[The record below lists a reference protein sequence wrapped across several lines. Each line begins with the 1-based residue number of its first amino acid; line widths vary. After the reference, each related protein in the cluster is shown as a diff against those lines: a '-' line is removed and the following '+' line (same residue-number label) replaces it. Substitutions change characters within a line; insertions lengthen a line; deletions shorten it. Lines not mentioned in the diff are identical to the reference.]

1 MFKFT
6 AETFAKNCVHTIKV
20 NKTDNKSVLWIK
32 MIDIQKKLDVK
43 NIHDLVDKEIKGK
56 FKINNLKNEQIKK
69 YKIHGLELIDGEK
82 VMYPHEGVI
91 APVIMHSR
99 TPESSKSKRHLG
111 FKLRN
116 VINCK
121 EQTMLESKDAF
132 EGEDMQ
138 TQYTVIGYRIDLYFH
153 KYKLAI
159 EVDELGHNDRNIDY
173 EIQRQRAIEKQLRSV
188 FIRINPDEENFN
200 IFRAINKIHRHIKKS
215 TKKSLID
222 KISKSLLKLEF
233 KSNHSMIAKA
243 LNIVV
248 RKVLPDNKE

>member
-1 MFKFT
+1 
-6 AETFAKNCVHTIKV
+6 
-20 NKTDNKSVLWIK
+20 

-56 FKINNLKNEQIKK
+56 FKTNNLTDEQIKK
-69 YKIHGLELIDGEK
+69 YKIHGSELIDGEK
-82 VMYPHEGVI
+82 FMYAHDSVI
-91 APVIMHSR
+91 IPVIMHCI
-99 TPESSKSKRHLG
+99 TPKPCKFKKHLG
-111 FKLRN
+111 FKLHDL
-116 VINCK
+116 INCK
-121 EQTMLESKDAF
+121 EQTVLESIKDAF

-153 KYKLAI
+153 EYKLAI

-173 EIQRQRAIEKQLRSV
+173 EIQRQRAIEKELGCV

-222 KISKSLLKLEF
+222 KISKRLLKLEF
-233 KSNHSMIAKA
+233 KSNHSIITKA
-243 LNIVV
+243 LKRVA
-248 RKVLPDNKE
+248 KKMLPDYKEWKMHNQK

>member
-1 MFKFT
+1 MPSKQKLCMYKMFKVT

-43 NIHDLVDKEIKGK
+43 NIHDLVDKEIKDK
-56 FKINNLKNEQIKK
+56 FKTNNLTDEQIKK
-69 YKIHGLELIDGEK
+69 YKIYGTELIDGGK
-82 VMYPHEGVI
+82 FIYVHERVI
-91 APVIMHSR
+91 IPVIMHCR
-99 TPESSKSKRHLG
+99 TPESCKFKRNLG
-111 FKLRN
+111 FKLHDL
-116 VINCK
+116 INCK
-121 EQTMLESKDAF
+121 EQTVLESIKDAF

-153 KYKLAI
+153 EYKLAI

-173 EIQRQRAIEKQLRSV
+173 EIQRQRAIEKELGCV

-222 KISKSLLKLEF
+222 KISKRLLKLEF
-233 KSNHSMIAKA
+233 
-243 LNIVV
+243 
-248 RKVLPDNKE
+248 NKFSK